1 LNTLYAREE
10 FEMVHLRHVLPVAL
24 TIAFGLTGCGLGGPR
39 ALGTQAG
46 AGAIGAL
53 GAPRELRHLKT
64 PIGPI
69 VAGLLP
75 EPASRKGKEDVAE
88 ALSVE
93 EQDLLGI
100 SIMGGKGRSLPK
112 QVDLRPHFESVRNQG
127 ALGSCSAF
135 AATAVME
142 AMQNLQGKR
151 NSERLS
157 PLFFYYAEREIME
170 REGVRQATRKDT
182 GAYMSLAAATAVKV
196 GATAERQVPYA
207 DGKEGLGYDATED
220 HFEAAKPNRMAKKA
234 RIKTLQGMKSALAA
248 KKPFLLPVILY
259 DSFMTREV
267 AKTGMMPMPGRG
279 EAIQGGHAVVAV
291 GYDDEK
297 QAFLIR
303 NSWGTDW
310 GVKGHF
316 WMPYAF
322 FTSTYVGSYY
332 YGECWTL
339 E

>member
-1 LNTLYAREE
+1 MLRLRSLLPITLT
-10 FEMVHLRHVLPVAL
+10 LAL
-24 TIAFGLTGCGLGGPR
+24 GLAGCGQASQRVTG
-39 ALGTQAG
+39 ALVG
-46 AGAIGAL
+46 AGSLEAQ

-64 PIGPI
+64 PIGMI

-75 EPASRKGKEDVAE
+75 EPGNRRAKEDVADV
-88 ALSVE
+88 LSVE
-93 EQDLLGI
+93 EQDLLGV

-112 QVDLRPHFESVRNQG
+112 AVDLRPHFEPVRNQG

-142 AMQNLQGKR
+142 AMHHLHGKR
-151 NSERLS
+151 GAERLS
-157 PLFFYYAEREIME
+157 PLFFYYAERQAME
-170 REGVRQATRKDT
+170 QDGVRQATRKDT
-182 GAYMSLAAATAVKV
+182 GAFMSLAAATAVKI
-196 GATAERQVPYA
+196 GAAPEKLVPYA
-207 DGKEGLGYDATED
+207 DGKEGLGYDATAA
-220 HFEAAKPNRMAKKA
+220 HFEAAEPHRLKKKA
-234 RIKTLQGMKSALAA
+234 RIKTLQGMKAALAA
-248 KKPFLLPVILY
+248 KKPFLLPIILY

-267 AKTGMMPMPGRG
+267 AKTGLMPMPGRR

-310 GVKGHF
+310 GYKGHF

-322 FTSTYVGSYY
+322 FTSSYVGSYF

>member
-1 LNTLYAREE
+1 MSGFRHLIPVVLATTL
-10 FEMVHLRHVLPVAL
+10 LLS
-24 TIAFGLTGCGLGGPR
+24 GCGLGVTRNVSALTAAEGFNASGVPR
-39 ALGTQAG
+39 T
-46 AGAIGAL
+46 I
-53 GAPRELRHLKT
+53 RRLKT
-64 PIGPI
+64 PIGTI

-75 EPASRKGKEDVAE
+75 EPGARTRAEGVAE
-88 ALSVE
+88 VLSVE

-112 QVDLRPHFESVRNQG
+112 QVDLRSHFPPVRNQG

-142 AMQNLQGKR
+142 AMNHIQGKR
-151 NSERLS
+151 AEHLS
-157 PLFFYYAEREIME
+157 PLFFYYAERKAME

-182 GAYMSLAAATAVKV
+182 GARMSLAAATAVKV
-196 GATAERQVPYA
+196 GAVAEKVVPYA
-207 DGKEGLGYDATED
+207 DGKKGLGYDATEA
-220 HFEAAKPNRMAKKA
+220 HFEAAGAHRMKKKA
-234 RIKTLQGMKSALAA
+234 RIKTLQGMKSALVA
-248 KKPFLLPVILY
+248 KKPFLLPIILY

-267 AKTGMMPMPGRG
+267 ASTGMMPMPGRK

-291 GYDDEK
+291 GYDDKK
-297 QAFLIR
+297 QAFLVR
-303 NSWGTDW
+303 NSWGTNW
-310 GVKGHF
+310 GSKGHF

-322 FTSTYVGSYY
+322 FTSSYVGSYF

>member
-1 LNTLYAREE
+1 
-10 FEMVHLRHVLPVAL
+10 MVRLRHVLPVAL
-24 TIAFGLTGCGLGGPR
+24 TLALGLAGCGLGGPR
-39 ALGTQAG
+39 ASGVQVG
-46 AGAIGAL
+46 AEALAAL
-53 GAPRELRHLKT
+53 GAPRGLRHLKT
-64 PIGPI
+64 PIGTI

-75 EPASRKGKEDVAE
+75 EPGARSRQEDE
-88 ALSVE
+88 AVLSVE

-112 QVDLRPHFESVRNQG
+112 QVDLRAHFAPVRNQG

-142 AMQNLQGKR
+142 AMQRLQGGR
-151 NSERLS
+151 DAERLS
-157 PLFFYYAEREIME
+157 PLFFYYATRQAME

-196 GATAERQVPYA
+196 GATTERQVPYA
-207 DGKEGLGYDATED
+207 DGKKGLGYDATEA
-220 HFEAAKPNRMAKKA
+220 HFEAASAHRMKKKA

-248 KKPFLLPVILY
+248 KKPFLLPIILY

-267 AKTGMMPMPGRG
+267 ARTGLMPLPTRK

-297 QAFLIR
+297 QAFLVR
-303 NSWGTDW
+303 NSWGTGW